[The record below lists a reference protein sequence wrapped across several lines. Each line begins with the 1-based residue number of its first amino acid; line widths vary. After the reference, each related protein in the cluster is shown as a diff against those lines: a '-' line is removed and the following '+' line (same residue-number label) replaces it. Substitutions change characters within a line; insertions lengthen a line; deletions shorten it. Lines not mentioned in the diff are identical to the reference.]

1 MLGYQIL
8 DELGRG
14 GMGVV
19 YKARQLRL
27 NRVVALKMIL
37 AGAHAGTKEQER
49 FRSEAEAVAKLQ
61 HPNIVQ
67 IYEVSESEGRP
78 YFSLEYVDGG
88 SLAQVLDG
96 TPQAAPA
103 AELVVAVARA
113 CTPRRTQCRIA
124 ISSPPTC
131 SHPRRQAESHGLRS
145 RQTHGQRVGPDAP
158 GAIRHA
164 EAWLRAGRPQPR
176 DRAPRRRL
184 CPGAFFMR
192 C

>member
-1 MLGYQIL
+1 LLQEGSGKWVKADTIDGLFSGTAHDSGNIAVAEGPNGDTAKPDSWVKKNKMPALEKTANLTGSTSDTPLPGDSARPAVLGYEIL

-27 NRVVALKMIL
+27 NRTVALKMIL

-78 YFSLEYVDGG
+78 YF
-88 SLAQVLDG
+88 
-96 TPQAAPA
+96 
-103 AELVVAVARA
+103 
-113 CTPRRTQCRIA
+113 
-124 ISSPPTC
+124 
-131 SHPRRQAESHGLRS
+131 
-145 RQTHGQRVGPDAP
+145 
-158 GAIRHA
+158 
-164 EAWLRAGRPQPR
+164 
-176 DRAPRRRL
+176 
-184 CPGAFFMR
+184 
-192 C
+192 